1 VYRISELATKVGL
14 SRSALLYYEKLKLIS
29 GKRLSNG
36 YRAYDESDV
45 QRIRLIQQL
54 QLGGLTL
61 AECKACV
68 ESKIDQTLVRKR
80 YNELANEIEEKK
92 RSLDLLGALVGRTSQ
107 KTWHEKLL
115 KEAPDAHLDWLR
127 TQGFEEKEALRI
139 KWLSKDMNDHDIY
152 MSEFLKVF
160 ETLERWGPGSKEET
174 LKALSSV
181 PYEPQNILEIGC
193 GNGVSTLILAKNT
206 KANILAT
213 DNEQSALDRLVSA
226 SKKEGLSD
234 QVSTKC
240 ISMTE
245 LDFEAGS
252 FDLIWAEACAYVMG
266 VESALKKWKK
276 LLADNSI
283 LMLSDLV
290 WLSDNPNDESK
301 AFWKNEYPDMQ
312 TVEVRKSQ
320 IEKSGYKIIDTFTLD
335 NSAWSNYY
343 EPLKVRADSL
353 KDQMKGSQAL
363 DDIRY
368 EVELYEKY
376 LGEFGYQVFV
386 MQRA

>member
-1 VYRISELATKVGL
+1 MYRISELATKVGL

-29 GKRLSNG
+29 GKRLGNG
-36 YRAYDESDV
+36 YRAYDDSDV

-68 ESKIDQTLVRKR
+68 DSRIDHVLLRER

-92 RSLDLLGALVGRTSQ
+92 RSLDLLGALLGKKSQ
-107 KTWHEKLL
+107 KAWHEKLL
-115 KEAPDAHLDWLR
+115 KSAPDAHLDWLR
-127 TQGFEEKEALRI
+127 IQGFEEKEALRI
-139 KWLSKDMNDHDIY
+139 KWLSKDMNDHDVY
-152 MSEFLKVF
+152 MNDFLKVF
-160 ETLERWGPGSKEET
+160 ETLERWGPGSVEET

-193 GNGVSTLILAKNT
+193 GNGVSTLVLAKNT
-206 KANILAT
+206 KAKILAT
-213 DNEQSALDRLVSA
+213 DNEQSALDRLASA
-226 SKKEGLSD
+226 IEKEGLSS

-266 VESALKKWKK
+266 VENALRQWEK
-276 LLADNSI
+276 LLTDNSV

-290 WLSDNPNDESK
+290 WLSDNPSDESK
-301 AFWKNEYPDMQ
+301 KFWKNEYPDMQ
-312 TVEVRKSQ
+312 TVGARKSQ
-320 IEKSGYKIIDTFTLD
+320 IKSAGYKIIDTFTLD
-335 NSAWSNYY
+335 KSAWSNYY

-353 KDQMKGSQAL
+353 KNKMKGSQAL
-363 DDIRY
+363 DDICY
-368 EVELYEKY
+368 EVELYEKH